1 MLMRPLVSV
10 IVPVYKVEPYLPK
23 CLDSIVNQTYRH
35 LEIILVDD
43 GSPDHCGEICDAYA
57 KTDARIKVFH
67 TENKGLCAARNYGI
81 AKAKGL
87 YIGFVDSDD
96 WIESDMYETLVNE
109 IEKHKADIVNCG
121 VYDEYPTRTVIT
133 SATDRMFDNSKDLIK
148 ALFTVDIGNGIW
160 HKLFRKSCFT
170 NIVFPK
176 GHVYEDIIM
185 TYRLFYNATKVVC
198 ISKPLYHYRKK
209 RTGAITT
216 SHSMENLR
224 DYWLAHRLRYD
235 FILADRQLQNDT
247 ELINVLLSYCA
258 AAIVRTWRWYY
269 PLSEKE
275 KKTLHPFI
283 KEMQYFSK
291 QHIPVFGMKHWPIH
305 LRLSIF
311 LTRFDNTIV
320 YALLNKIC
328 VLLYKMYC
336 LFKK

>member
-1 MLMRPLVSV
+1 MKL
-10 IVPVYKVEPYLPK
+10 YLIHK
-23 CLDSIVNQTYRH
+23 
-35 LEIILVDD
+35 EM
-43 GSPDHCGEICDAYA
+43 
-57 KTDARIKVFH
+57 ARL
-67 TENKGLCAARNYGI
+67 N
-81 AKAKGL
+81 
-87 YIGFVDSDD
+87 
-96 WIESDMYETLVNE
+96 
-109 IEKHKADIVNCG
+109 
-121 VYDEYPTRTVIT
+121 P
-133 SATDRMFDNSKDLIK
+133 
-148 ALFTVDIGNGIW
+148 
-160 HKLFRKSCFT
+160 
-170 NIVFPK
+170 
-176 GHVYEDIIM
+176 
-185 TYRLFYNATKVVC
+185 
-198 ISKPLYHYRKK
+198 
-209 RTGAITT
+209 
-216 SHSMENLR
+216 
-224 DYWLAHRLRYD
+224 
-235 FILADRQLQNDT
+235 